1 MKTQKVQHSDPVKRQ
16 IEDALNSGSQIQ
28 FEDMADE
35 NSSPL
40 NQPVVEKSFDK
51 DFNPQYSEAN
61 ASELKSDAS
70 TNESDLE
77 NGGDEPDE
85 SGQQNANSFDAPEQ
99 EIKQGDI
106 PDSVDE
112 GVEIPLTHA
121 TMAADTF
128 IGVADNV
135 LEIGGGFFITIKK
148 HADLVDMDEVVE
160 VIESQNTRNVKR
172 FRLDPEDKALLRP
185 LLVVIIRK
193 RAKVL
198 TPEQQLAA
206 AVISIL
212 IKKFRL
218 AMQIRAENEILVERI
233 REIVNGDSE
242 PKDSS
247 SSTEQT
253 QNREAK
259 TNATSATP
267 NSNIGAHVL
276 EVAD

>member
-1 MKTQKVQHSDPVKRQ
+1 MKTQKSQHSDPVKGQ

-51 DFNPQYSEAN
+51 DFNPQYSEVN
-61 ASELKSDAS
+61 DSEMKAEMS
-70 TNESDLE
+70 TDEPGLEGGGEHNES
-77 NGGDEPDE
+77 
-85 SGQQNANSFDAPEQ
+85 QQENANSFDAPEQ

-112 GVEIPLTHA
+112 GVEIPLSHA

-128 IGVADNV
+128 IGVTDNV

-148 HADLVDMDEVVE
+148 HADFIDMDEVVE

-233 REIVNGDSE
+233 REIVNGESE

-247 SSTEQT
+247 TSAEQS
-253 QNREAK
+253 QHREDK

-267 NSNIGAHVL
+267 NSIIGTHVL